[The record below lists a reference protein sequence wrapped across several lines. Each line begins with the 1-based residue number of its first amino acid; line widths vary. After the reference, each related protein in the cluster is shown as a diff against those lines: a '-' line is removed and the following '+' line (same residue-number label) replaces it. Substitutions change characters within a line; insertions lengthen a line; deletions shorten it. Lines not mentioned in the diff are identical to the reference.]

1 MEINEKIPP
10 PIYFNVK
17 YDQEHFWQGDHFFG
31 CSLTAAIEEFSKFDY
46 LLAEFRLNNAIFVN
60 LIKFPELTPKNA
72 SIAYEEGYKSIKNR
86 KELFKYNHDV
96 EILHELN
103 NDEKIVFINNLF
115 KKYKNS
121 YLINIGKFGEI
132 IKLIH
137 DKKCKKVLFAG
148 KIEKPKISNLK
159 LDFKGF
165 YYLPRIIKAS
175 KLGDAAILKEIIK
188 ILAQNNIKTENSLKF
203 NPELSLKK
211 GNYSKFK
218 PNKQDQL
225 DIKKAIKTL
234 NSLREYNFS
243 QGVVVRNNK
252 VVSIEGKGGTKKM
265 LEKNRSKK
273 FRNHGVLVKFPK
285 KKQDLRVDLPTI
297 GLKTLKQSKTAGLKG
312 IVIKS
317 KQQVFLDENK
327 CIKFANKNKM
337 FISVK

>member
-1 MEINEKIPP
+1 MIGLI
-10 PIYFNVK
+10 F
-17 YDQEHFWQGDHFFG
+17 GD
-31 CSLTAAIEEFSKFDY
+31 TEF
-46 LLAEFRLNNAIFVN
+46 
-60 LIKFPELTPKNA
+60 PK
-72 SIAYEEGYKSIKNR
+72 
-86 KELFKYNHDV
+86 
-96 EILHELN
+96 EILKTVKKR
-103 NDEKIVFINNLF
+103 KI
-115 KKYKNS
+115 K
-121 YLINIGKFGEI
+121 YLIIDLSKLKKFKNDRKSYSVSIGQFGKIINILKENN
-132 IKLIH
+132 
-137 DKKCKKVLFAG
+137 CKKVLFAG
-148 KIEKPKISNLK
+148 KVNKPNFSKLK
-159 LDFKGF
+159 LDFKGI
-165 YYLPRIIKAS
+165 YYIPRIIKAS

-188 ILAQNNIKTENSLKF
+188 ILDQNKIKTENSLKF

-234 NSLREYNFS
+234 NSLREYNFN
-243 QGVVVRNNK
+243 QGVVFRNNK

-265 LEKNRSKK
+265 LEKSKSKK

-297 GLKTLKQSKTAGLKG
+297 GLKTIKQSKIAGLKG

-317 KQQVFLDENK
+317 KQHVFLEKSK